1 MKKISFTFLLLCSVI
16 VFGQMQAVSQK
27 VQELNMKSQK
37 FTEYNLFEKEESVE
51 RSAKYLASASDVTV
65 LKLEESELQRI
76 FTEAPDF
83 ITIAV
88 PYMEEALLVEMYQQE
103 VLSDDFLAT
112 DENMNPINYTP
123 GKYYRGVV
131 KGDYNS
137 LVAISFFEDEVMGVI
152 STLDKGNV
160 VLGKSTDGQD
170 YVSYS
175 DVNLMGDNPFVC
187 GFDDLAENQAALDNI
202 SFDPAEAL
210 FAPETTN
217 CVRIYYELTRAVWNA
232 RGRDFTNT
240 LNWITGVHN
249 NVATLYSN
257 DNINTSMSQVMIWT
271 HQDPYTGPYGDNLAT
286 FAARGNDF
294 NADLGHLITIP
305 ATTSVAYL
313 DSLCGGINHAY
324 SAVSIQYGEV
334 PTYSWTISTIAHEM
348 GHSMGSPHTHACAW
362 NGNNTAIDGCGPAG
376 GANEGCNGP
385 IPPEGGTIMSYCH
398 LVSVGVNLA
407 LGFGVQPGQL
417 IRNTV
422 DSKPCLGTDCTTVPE
437 VCTFSIEGI
446 ETLML
451 DSNTLQVSIEDS
463 YSEAWKYQIVS
474 YGDAIDE
481 SAWVDVSSDTF
492 EVSIAGL
499 TDHQYYELYVVN
511 VCESGDLGQSEK
523 VLILPGNFCDGTPFT
538 DTGGVNANYGNN
550 EYLVKTFYPSSENA
564 KVKLDIHN
572 ARIQPNSDFLY
583 IHNGSSPEAPLFDG
597 GTISLPN
604 VSNLSFT
611 STASDGAITVVFI
624 SDEGGT
630 FAGWNATVSC
640 DSLGVEDFADANGIA
655 IYPNPASDF
664 VNISSTN
671 GKIDSVKVTDAS
683 GKVVL
688 SNNVDKVSGEIN
700 IQHLPSGVYIFNIN
714 VDGKVVSKKI
724 IKR

>member
-1 MKKISFTFLLLCSVI
+1 MKKISFTFLLLCSAL

-27 VQELNMKSQK
+27 VQELNMQSQK
-37 FTEYNLFEKEESVE
+37 FTEYTLFEKEESVD
-51 RSAKYLASASDVTV
+51 RSAKYLTSASDVTV
-65 LKLEESELQRI
+65 LKMEDSELQRI
-76 FTEAPDF
+76 FSEAPDF
-83 ITIAV
+83 ISISV
-88 PYMEEALLVEMYQQE
+88 PYMEESLLVEMYQHDI
-103 VLSDDFLAT
+103 LSDDFLAT
-112 DENMNPINYTP
+112 DENLNAIDYTP
-123 GKYYRGVV
+123 GKYYRGIV

-160 VLGKSTDGQD
+160 MLGKSVDEQD
-170 YVSYS
+170 YVTYS
-175 DVNLMGDNPFVC
+175 DVNLLGENPFVC
-187 GFDDLAENQAALDNI
+187 GFDDVAENQAILDEI
-202 SFDPAEAL
+202 SFDPAEAM

-249 NVATLYSN
+249 SVGTLYSN

-271 HQDPYTGPYGDNLAT
+271 HPDPYSGSHSNRLGQ
-286 FAARGNDF
+286 FQARGNDF
-294 NADLGHLITIP
+294 NADLGHLISLP

-313 DSLCGGINHAY
+313 DSLCTGVNHAY
-324 SAVSIQYGEV
+324 SAVSISYAEL

-407 LGFGVQPGQL
+407 LGFGPQPGQL
-417 IRNTV
+417 IRNVV
-422 DSKPCLGTDCTTVPE
+422 DSKPCLGTDCTTVPQA
-437 VCTFSIEGI
+437 CTFSIEGV
-446 ETLML
+446 TSKMVNN
-451 DSNTLQVSIEDS
+451 NTVEITVVDD
-463 YSEAWKYQIVS
+463 YSELWKYQIVPH
-474 YGDAIDE
+474 GQA
-481 SAWVDVSSDTF
+481 VNSSDWIDTTTSTF
-492 EVSIAGL
+492 EVSLAAL
-499 TDHQYYELYVVN
+499 TPYEYYELHLVN
-511 VCESGDLGQSEK
+511 VCDNGDFGTSEK
-523 VLILPGNFCDGTPFT
+523 ILLLPGDFCDGTPFT
-538 DTGGVNANYGNN
+538 DTGGLNAYYGNN
-550 EYLVKTFYPSSENA
+550 EYLVKTFYPSSNGA

-572 ARIQPNSDFLY
+572 ARIQPNSDYLY
-583 IHNGSSPEAPLFDG
+583 IHNGNSPDAPLFDG
-597 GTISLPN
+597 GTISTPN

-611 STASDGAITVVFI
+611 STASDGTITVVFV
-624 SDEGGT
+624 SDGGGT
-630 FAGWNATVSC
+630 FAGWNATITC
-640 DSLGVEDFADANGIA
+640 DSLGIEDFADANGIA

-671 GKIDSVKVTDAS
+671 GKIDSVRVTDAS
-683 GKVVL
+683 GRVVL
-688 SNNVDKVSGEIN
+688 TNDMDKVSGEIN
-700 IQHLPSGVYIFNIN
+700 IQHLPSGVYMFNIN
-714 VDGKVVSKKI
+714 ANGKVISKKI